1 MNASSIFCILIGCML
16 ITFSAEAYGRS
27 GRRMSCC
34 GEPSRAKD
42 GEHGIPGY
50 LEDGE
55 NGQDGEHG
63 KNGQNGGHGGHGGS
77 SIHGNGG
84 DGGNGGDA
92 D

>member
-1 MNASSIFCILIGCML
+1 MNVSNIFYILVGFML
-16 ITFSAEAYGRS
+16 ITFSGEAYGRS

-34 GEPSRAKD
+34 VEPSRAKD

-55 NGQDGEHG
+55 YGQDGEHG
-63 KNGQNGGHGGHGGS
+63 RSGQDGGHGGS
-77 SIHGNGG
+77 SIYGNGG

>member
-1 MNASSIFCILIGCML
+1 MNASSVFCMLIGCML
-16 ITFSAEAYGRS
+16 ITFSAEAYGR
-27 GRRMSCC
+27 RMCC
-34 GEPSRAKD
+34 SEPSRAKD

-84 DGGNGGDA
+84 HGGNGGDA